1 RRCNGRPASP
11 SISPWTLAR
20 APISSVF
27 RGKPAGPRGFITR
40 GAGAV
45 PVGRLEGRVAI
56 VTGGSGGLGRA
67 VALDLA
73 REGANLAVQYGRG
86 KDTAQAV
93 VEKVQGLGRKAAA
106 IQSGVT
112 DRGACRARA
121 RAYGPK
127 GVRVNALALG
137 SITPDPMEAVSAEE
151 RRTLADEPALKRWG
165 SPEEVARV
173 VSFLASDDAS
183 YITGQAIVVDGG
195 FALR

>member
-20 APISSVF
+20 APLSSVF

-106 IQSGVT
+106 IQSDMT
-112 DRGACRARA
+112 D
-121 RAYGPK
+121 P
-127 GVRVNALALG
+127 G
-137 SITPDPMEAVSAEE
+137 SC
-151 RRTLADEPALKRWG
+151 RTLAAKALATFGRIDVAACFAGHPFRADARNQEFSDFTPAQFSRPLHVDRLG
-165 SPEEVARV
+165 SGYVAHDV
-173 VSFLASDDAS
+173 
-183 YITGQAIVVDGG
+183 
-195 FALR
+195 